1 MPNQKKGAQ
10 DVQKRLERAMRER
23 EAAKAAET
31 SDNIVTQ
38 LTHES
43 DGEPDLKEMARKLQ
57 ERHAKEAR
65 SVNTNTIKDTLY
77 IDEDIYTAFNALCL
91 QRGDKKRYVNQALKD
106 FVLKKT
112 KELGI

>member
-1 MPNQKKGAQ
+1 MTNHKES
-10 DVQKRLERAMRER
+10 VQERLERMKREK
-23 EAAKAAET
+23 EAAKAAEPEKVV
-31 SDNIVTQ
+31 NQ

-57 ERHAKEAR
+57 ERHQKEAR

-77 IDEDIYTAFNALCL
+77 IDEDIYNAFNALCL

-106 FVLKKT
+106 FILKKT